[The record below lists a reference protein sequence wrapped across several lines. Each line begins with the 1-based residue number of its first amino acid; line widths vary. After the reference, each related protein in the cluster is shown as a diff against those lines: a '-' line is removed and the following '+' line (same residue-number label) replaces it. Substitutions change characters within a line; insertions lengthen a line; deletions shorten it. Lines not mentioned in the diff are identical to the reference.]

1 MIVQI
6 IGYIAIVFSIISFIA
21 GARMYMMGE
30 RTGAQLSE
38 LFVCLYLIAA
48 AICFK

>member
-6 IGYIAIVFSIISFIA
+6 IGVFSIAFAVATLI
-21 GARMYMMGE
+21 MGFKKDE
-30 RTGAQLSE
+30 FPVDNFQA
-38 LFVCLYLIAA
+38 VAVYLIAA